1 MGQPVAPGYDSRFPP
16 ARDDRRAGVIMH
28 PTSLPGPYGIGDAGP
43 QARAFVDWLAKG
55 KMRVWQV
62 LPRHDRDDR
71 SPAHGGLL
79 VAVASGR
86 DALWE
91 RVDNITG

>member
-1 MGQPVAPGYDSRFPP
+1 
-16 ARDDRRAGVIMH
+16 MH

-62 LPRHDRDDR
+62 LPLVPLDLLHVLL
-71 SPAHGGLL
+71 PVHVLLL
-79 VAVASGR
+79 VVTLQMPCR
-86 DALWE
+86 CHCY
-91 RVDNITG
+91 